1 MSGELDVI
9 VVDDDPSMC
18 EVLSSMLRS
27 FYEWG
32 EIIAFDHVDEAL
44 SYCLSREVGVG
55 IFIVDVYLE
64 DQSGF
69 AFIEKIKDK
78 FPVANED
85 CIIITGDASNEVV
98 DRCISSDVTYLL
110 EKPIRQYALQ
120 LAVRAIVMKYMKF
133 AKRLMQDSALAA
145 NVARF

>member
-32 EIIAFDHVDEAL
+32 EIFAFDQVDEAL

-64 DQSGF
+64 DESGF
-69 AFIEKIKDK
+69 AFLEKIKDK
-78 FPVANED
+78 FPVAHED

>member
-1 MSGELDVI
+1 MSGELDVFVI
-9 VVDDDPSMC
+9 DDDQIMC
-18 EVLSSMLRS
+18 DVLSSMIRT

-32 EIIAFDHVDEAL
+32 EIFAFSNVDEAI
-44 SYCLSREVGVG
+44 SYCQSREVGVG
-55 IFIVDVYLE
+55 IFIIDVYLG

-69 AFIEKIKDK
+69 TFLETIKSK

-85 CIIITGDASNEVV
+85 CIIITGDASNDVV
-98 DRCISSDVTYLL
+98 DKCISSDVTYLL

-133 AKRLMQDSALAA
+133 AKRLMQDSELAA
-145 NVARF
+145 SVARF

>member
-9 VVDDDPSMC
+9 IVDDDHGMC
-18 EVLSSMLRS
+18 EVLSSMWRT

-32 EIIAFDHVDEAL
+32 EIITFNNADEAI

-69 AFIEKIKDK
+69 AFLDAIKDK
-78 FPVANED
+78 FPVAYED

-98 DRCISSDVTYLL
+98 DRCISSDVNYLL

-133 AKRLMQDSALAA
+133 AKRLMLDSAFAA

>member
-9 VVDDDPSMC
+9 IVDDDHGMC
-18 EVLSSMLRS
+18 EVLSSMLRT

-32 EIIAFDHVDEAL
+32 EIITFENVDEAI

-69 AFIEKIKDK
+69 TFLDTIKDR
-78 FPVANED
+78 FPVAHED
-85 CIIITGDASNEVV
+85 CIIITGDASKEVV

-145 NVARF
+145 NVASF